1 MTAPAAIGYNSGGSL
16 FESEIPAMASSE
28 LDAARPADRREAW
41 LRMDDASLLRECR
54 EERYRASG
62 PGGQRRNKV
71 ETAVRLRHAPSG
83 LVAQAE
89 ESRYLEENRSRAVRR
104 LREKMALQLR
114 RPFDLESPPPSP
126 EFEAQRS
133 REGGLA
139 VNRGNAAYP
148 IIVAVVLDALDAAD
162 GSYARAASAL
172 GLTTSQLLKF
182 LRSDPQ
188 IRRTLAN
195 STRSST

>member
-1 MTAPAAIGYNSGGSL
+1 VTSSGPKAIGR
-16 FESEIPAMASSE
+16 
-28 LDAARPADRREAW
+28 DVW
-41 LRMDDASLLRECR
+41 LRMDDALLLRECR

-89 ESRYLEENRSRAVRR
+89 ESRYLEENRSHAVRR
-104 LREKMALQLR
+104 LREKMALELR
-114 RPFDLESPPPSP
+114 RPFDLESPSVAS
-126 EFEAQRS
+126 ELEAQRS

-139 VNRGNAAYP
+139 VNRGNVAYP
-148 IIVAVVLDALDAAD
+148 IIVAVSLDALAAAG

-195 STRSST
+195 NTRAAT